1 MRPGRGSRPRTKLRP
16 AHTDAVTG
24 LVTTVDRGRYTCL
37 VEGRTVIAMRAREL
51 HREQIVVGD
60 RVDVVG
66 DTSGAEGTLARVV
79 RIAPRRSVLRR
90 SADDTDP
97 AERIVAAN
105 ADALLIVVAAA
116 DPPPRTGFIDR
127 CLVAAYAD
135 GMEAL
140 LLITKTDLADPGAW
154 VERYSDLDL
163 PIIRSGWAEP
173 DGTDPGEVEIAAGAL
188 ARIRTLLAGR
198 MTALIGHS
206 GVGKSTLVNALAGQ
220 RVALVADVAGT
231 TRDHVGALV
240 NLGGLVVRWVDT
252 PGIDERISDGDA
264 ITLATQVIAR
274 ADLIVHC
281 IDPDDPGGALD
292 PRLAPAIDRQTPVI
306 RAGTR
311 ADLGEHR
318 AGTDVRLSVTPKASR
333 GLETLVGL
341 ARSALVPPAALADPT
356 PWRFWDSINA

>member
-1 MRPGRGSRPRTKLRP
+1 MPTPPHHTIQTPLNSAGAIAIIRVSHPDP
-16 AHTDAVTG
+16 ASLG
-24 LVTTVDRGRYTCL
+24 LVDPGPNQLRLSDLLGIDQGVVMRADTSSVLLMPHGGIAIVRKISGALDALGVPL
-37 VEGRTVIAMRAREL
+37 VEEDDPVATYPEADSEIEAHMLESLAHAASPDAIEVLIDHASRWAALGVRTIEEANT
-51 HREQIVVGD
+51 H
-60 RVDVVG
+60 
-66 DTSGAEGTLARVV
+66 T
-79 RIAPRRSVLRR
+79 P
-90 SADDTDP
+90 SAHHAALSRLITP
-97 AERIVAAN
+97 PIVAA
-105 ADALLIVVAAA
+105 V
-116 DPPPRTGFIDR
+116 
-127 CLVAAYAD
+127 
-135 GMEAL
+135 
-140 LLITKTDLADPGAW
+140 
-154 VERYSDLDL
+154 
-163 PIIRSGWAEP
+163 
-173 DGTDPGEVEIAAGAL
+173 
-188 ARIRTLLAGR
+188 GR
-198 MTALIGHS
+198 AN
-206 GVGKSTLVNALAGQ
+206 VGKSTLVNALAGQ